1 MSKSNN
7 KKVSVIGLIGIIIM
21 IFTGCTHPGPIAKKQ
36 SPEHIAIVVSNTKN
50 EGTVDTNNL
59 SEDISKISL
68 ISNSTATV
76 ILADGKPEMVD
87 TYSIPTYKSGIS
99 ENKRQQLSENYAAQ
113 IISVMSSLT
122 PNDEELDLFGA
133 IDIAARQLKDYSEG
147 DKTLYIVSSG
157 LSTKGLVNFTDL
169 YLEDDHSE
177 KLCEMLAKNLPD
189 LTGVRVLWFGLGEV
203 EKNSTQT
210 PLYESNRD
218 ILMNTWKNVLV
229 AAGVSEGDIDFS
241 SAVSV
246 NTNKDKSNLP
256 YVSEIPIA
264 QPGSVMLDV
273 DFELPKDNNSKT
285 RKNQVLDL
293 QESVPFKPDSTE
305 LKNENESVKS
315 LRKIIQYL
323 KENPNSQILL
333 VGTTSSA
340 GEEKS
345 LKKFSYKRAESIKKI
360 FLSSGVKDNQIIC
373 VGAGYGSNLTIK
385 DRDAEN
391 KLIERKAQRNRTVWL
406 FTDATSNSAKKLI
419 EAYK

>member
-21 IFTGCTHPGPIAKKQ
+21 IFTGCTHPGPIAEKQ

-50 EGTVDTNNL
+50 EGAVDTNNL

-76 ILADGKPEMVD
+76 ISADGKPEIVD

-99 ENKRQQLSENYAAQ
+99 ENKKQQLSENYAAQ

-189 LTGVRVLWFGLGEV
+189 LTGVRILWFGLGEV

-218 ILMNTWKNVLV
+218 ILMNTWKSVLM
-229 AAGVSEGDIDFS
+229 AGGVSEGDIAFS

-256 YVSEIPIA
+256 YVSEIPIV
-264 QPGSVMLDV
+264 QPSSVMVDV

-293 QESVPFKPDSTE
+293 
-305 LKNENESVKS
+305 
-315 LRKIIQYL
+315 
-323 KENPNSQILL
+323 
-333 VGTTSSA
+333 
-340 GEEKS
+340 
-345 LKKFSYKRAESIKKI
+345 
-360 FLSSGVKDNQIIC
+360 
-373 VGAGYGSNLTIK
+373 
-385 DRDAEN
+385 
-391 KLIERKAQRNRTVWL
+391 
-406 FTDATSNSAKKLI
+406 
-419 EAYK
+419 

>member
-1 MSKSNN
+1 MSKLNI
-7 KKVSVIGLIGIIIM
+7 KKASVIGLMGIIVM
-21 IFTGCTHPGPIAKKQ
+21 IFTGCTHPGEKQ
-36 SPEHIAIVVSNTKN
+36 LPEHIAIVASNTKN
-50 EGTVDTNNL
+50 EDAVDTNNL
-59 SEDISKISL
+59 SEGVSKISL
-68 ISNSTATV
+68 ISDSTATV

-87 TYSIPTYKSGIS
+87 TYIIPTYKSGIS
-99 ENKRQQLSENYAAQ
+99 ENKKKQLSENYASQ
-113 IISVMSSLT
+113 IISVMSALT

-177 KLCEMLAKNLPD
+177 ELCETLSKNLPD
-189 LTGVRVLWFGLGEV
+189 LTGVKIMWFGLGEV
-203 EKNSTQT
+203 AENSNQT

-218 ILMNTWKNVLV
+218 ILMNTWKNVLM
-229 AAGVSEGDIDFS
+229 AAGASEDDIVFS

-246 NTNKDKSNLP
+246 NTNRDKSNLP
-256 YVSEIPIA
+256 YVSEIPIT
-264 QPGSVMLDV
+264 QPGSLMVDV

-293 QESVPFKPDSTE
+293 QESVSFKPDSTE
-305 LKNENESVKS
+305 LKNKDESVNS

-323 KENPNSQILL
+323 KKYTNRQILL

-340 GEEKS
+340 GEERS

-385 DRDAEN
+385 DRDVEN

>member
-21 IFTGCTHPGPIAKKQ
+21 IFTGCTHPGPIAEKQ

-50 EGTVDTNNL
+50 EGAVDTNNL

-76 ILADGKPEMVD
+76 ISADGKPEIVD

-99 ENKRQQLSENYAAQ
+99 ENKKQQLSENYAAQ

-189 LTGVRVLWFGLGEV
+189 LTGVRILWFGLGEV

-218 ILMNTWKNVLV
+218 ILMNTWKSVLM
-229 AAGVSEGDIDFS
+229 AGGVSEGDIAFS

-256 YVSEIPIA
+256 YVSEIPIV
-264 QPGSVMLDV
+264 QPSSVMVDV

-293 QESVPFKPDSTE
+293 QESVPFEPDSTE